1 MQLSLT
7 PAVLKILL
15 GEFHRTWHTAGEFG
29 KTDWLNKWCVC
40 VCMCVKYFVIWQPAI
55 VPRESEKAGHPT
67 LVYNF
72 GKIML
77 TDFQNSFTVGLG
89 SKRVIK

>member
-1 MQLSLT
+1 
-7 PAVLKILL
+7 
-15 GEFHRTWHTAGEFG
+15 
-29 KTDWLNKWCVC
+29 
-40 VCMCVKYFVIWQPAI
+40 MCVKYFVIWQPAI

-89 SKRVIK
+89 SKRVIKWSLKISPHLKCVATLPYEK